1 MLERLFRKKE
11 LPFADLQVHSYF
23 SDGHVSPERL
33 LAHADELGLR
43 VIAVTD
49 HDSLDGTRAALEAA
63 SQFEV
68 DVVPALELTTWWD
81 TPQGSGEIDIL
92 GYFVDVDDATLKVT
106 THRAMDDIQDR
117 IAETCRRLSE
127 DGYPTTLDDIRAT
140 NPRYPA
146 KAVCIWTLVEK
157 HELSWATA
165 RDLFHEHFNRVR
177 PCALSISDAIASIRA
192 GGGVAV
198 LAHPGRIK
206 LFRHRLGQEQLGW
219 LVEAGLQGIE
229 VLYPL
234 HDAADTLAFRTLA
247 QHFGLV
253 QTGGSDEHA
262 YHGKF
267 SVMGSQP
274 VTEEMVEALQSAAWP
289 LRESWSA

>member
-92 GYFVDVDDATLKVT
+92 GYFVDADDATLKET
-106 THRAMDDIQDR
+106 THQAMDDIRSKWPNQVVGIVAHR
-117 IAETCRRLSE
+117 IPIALLKMRYQGLDPDIIR
-127 DGYPTTLDDIRAT
+127 TLDLPNTYYETIDL
-140 NPRYPA
+140 PA
-146 KAVCIWTLVEK
+146 SST
-157 HELSWATA
+157 
-165 RDLFHEHFNRVR
+165 
-177 PCALSISDAIASIRA
+177 P
-192 GGGVAV
+192 
-198 LAHPGRIK
+198 IK
-206 LFRHRLGQEQLGW
+206 
-219 LVEAGLQGIE
+219 
-229 VLYPL
+229 
-234 HDAADTLAFRTLA
+234 
-247 QHFGLV
+247 
-253 QTGGSDEHA
+253 
-262 YHGKF
+262 
-267 SVMGSQP
+267 
-274 VTEEMVEALQSAAWP
+274 
-289 LRESWSA
+289 